1 MPPQIVH
8 LAGFGP
14 MPAHV
19 AKTFLASL
27 FSTVVDQTAER
38 RFIEAK
44 RLIEECGFRL

>member
-19 AKTFLASL
+19 AKTFLAIL
-27 FSTVVDQTAER
+27 ARFSPIPAPPSQKVVRER
-38 RFIEAK
+38 LRDENPDFV
-44 RLIEECGFRL
+44 